1 MKLKKNTYSQF
12 FLLLTFFFVCW
23 AAPQILQ
30 NMRLFSGLLPQILF
44 SIVFAVIAGT
54 LLPLEY
60 SRYRLLR
67 TLPAKRNL
75 FLSFFI
81 TLLVVF
87 LISILSEALPGL
99 LTTLHPIPFYVRYA
113 LLSFCISF
121 GLWVFAFFILPR
133 LIPDAAAY
141 ILCTAV
147 FFGFGFFAQSA
158 FGDFLLSLEMFIAG
172 LLLAIAQVYHNRP
185 WLSFVATYLIIAS
198 AMIHRQPYN
207 DFPLWLAS
215 LSCIL
220 MLWLIFS
227 RYRYIF
233 RSSRHHRH

>member
-23 AAPQILQ
+23 AAPQMLQ

-113 LLSFCISF
+113 LLVFCISF
-121 GLWVFAFFILPR
+121 GLWVFAFFILASSYPGCRCLYPLHRRFFR
-133 LIPDAAAY
+133 LRFF
-141 ILCTAV
+141 CTKRLWY
-147 FFGFGFFAQSA
+147 FAES
-158 FGDFLLSLEMFIAG
+158 GNVYRRP
-172 LLLAIAQVYHNRP
+172 LARHC
-185 WLSFVATYLIIAS
+185 T
-198 AMIHRQPYN
+198 
-207 DFPLWLAS
+207 S
-215 LSCIL
+215 LSQSPL
-220 MLWLIFS
+220 VIFCRHLS
-227 RYRYIF
+227 
-233 RSSRHHRH
+233 HHRLP